1 MLRSLRAFLIL
12 ASLQVLP
19 GCGSGLDTYHSAGLE
34 QEGLVDGVLTI
45 PAAGVS
51 SGRSY
56 INALDSG
63 YYIDLAGSDPAAI
76 QYLNQLAAREVSV
89 ARTELSGAVLYSIRF
104 SGVWDEG
111 PCPFSPTHIC
121 NRISLT
127 ALVAY

>member
-1 MLRSLRAFLIL
+1 LN
-12 ASLQVLP
+12 
-19 GCGSGLDTYHSAGLE
+19 TYHSEGLE
-34 QEGLVDGVLTI
+34 QEGLVDGILTI

-63 YYIDLAGSDPAAI
+63 YYIDLSGSDPAAI
-76 QYLNQLAAREVSV
+76 SYLNQLGAREVSV
-89 ARTELSGAVLYSIRF
+89 PRTEVSGAILYSVRF

-111 PCPFSPTHIC
+111 PCPFSAYNTC
-121 NRISLT
+121 SRIKLR